1 MKRLVQLERQET
13 SLSVRLADG
22 LMMHCK
28 AHARALSS
36 ARLPQCA
43 GIPRKK
49 KPPPRPLHVS
59 KGCGGDC
66 LAA

>member
-36 ARLPQCA
+36 ARC
-43 GIPRKK
+43 
-49 KPPPRPLHVS
+49 
-59 KGCGGDC
+59 
-66 LAA
+66 